1 MRMKNEFDSRLETI
15 DGKVNNNQVY
25 GFMVSLAKDIFDAT
39 KHVGIVEKI
48 ECCPNKMNW
57 GCVWFHIRTLPE
69 DVVLKLW
76 WDSDSYYAGFYQK
89 YNDFFDQLIPGTINE
104 QGVMV
109 LNDIDE
115 AENRILDFLANE
127 EYGSKRTEVIS

>member
-1 MRMKNEFDSRLETI
+1 MRIKTAFDERLKTI
-15 DGKVNNNQVY
+15 NAKVKDNQVY
-25 GFMVSLAKDIFDAT
+25 GFMVSLGKDIFEAT
-39 KHVGIVEKI
+39 KDVGIVQKV

-57 GCVWFHIRTLPE
+57 GCVCFHIRTLPE

-109 LNDIDE
+109 LSDIDE
-115 AENRILDFLANE
+115 AEERILDFLANE
-127 EYGSKRTEVIS
+127 EYGSKKTEVIS